1 MSAILLLTDGLP
13 NVEPPRGTLPML
25 KRYKEQNGIPC
36 AAIGTFGFGY
46 SLDSALLEGIAKEG
60 NGMYAFIP
68 DASFV
73 GTAFVN
79 AVRYG
84 FDILCLIWNV
94 LTYILQQPPYYRC

>member
-25 KRYKEQNGIPC
+25 KRYKETNALPC
-36 AAIGTFGFGY
+36 ASIGTFGFGY
-46 SLDSALLEGIAKEG
+46 NLDSALLEGIAKEG

-79 AVRYG
+79 AVRY
-84 FDILCLIWNV
+84 
-94 LTYILQQPPYYRC
+94 RS

>member
-25 KRYKEQNGIPC
+25 KRYKETNNLPC
-36 AAIGTFGFGY
+36 ASIGTFGFGY

-79 AVRYG
+79 AVR
-84 FDILCLIWNV
+84 FLFLEFVIIMLH
-94 LTYILQQPPYYRC
+94 

>member
-36 AAIGTFGFGY
+36 ASIGTFGFGY

-79 AVRYG
+79 SVRYPTR
-84 FDILCLIWNV
+84 LLSY
-94 LTYILQQPPYYRC
+94 LSLL